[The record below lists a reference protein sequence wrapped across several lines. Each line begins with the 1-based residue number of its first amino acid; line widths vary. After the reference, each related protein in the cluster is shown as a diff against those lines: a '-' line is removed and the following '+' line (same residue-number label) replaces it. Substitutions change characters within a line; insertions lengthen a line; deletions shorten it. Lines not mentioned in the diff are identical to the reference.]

1 MSHFTKVKTSFTDG
15 NALKRALV
23 SRGYK
28 VLDGKAVAGW
38 LGRTVDTE
46 FKVRAASHS
55 HYEIGFIKRSEKY
68 EVVSDWSMNGVDQM
82 RFISSLTRA
91 YGREVVVAKLAD
103 QGFEVQ
109 NESESHGE
117 LRIVLR
123 R

>member
-1 MSHFTKVKTSFTDG
+1 MSHFTKIKTSFTDG
-15 NALKRALV
+15 VALKRALA

-38 LGRTVDTE
+38 QGRTVDTE

-55 HYEIGFIKRSEKY
+55 HYEIGFVKRNYRY

-82 RFISSLTRA
+82 RFVSSLTRA

-109 NESESHGE
+109 NESESNGE